1 MTELDKL
8 LVEKGGSSNISSQ
21 VWLEDTYVDEIFN
34 LDHKIQQLEM
44 TLGVS
49 NFGKAHEQ
57 QWAEYANSLE
67 VGEISED
74 AYFQQFEDDY
84 LALRRQ
90 QADQDYASYE
100 EQSRANRRQQLQAE
114 LSAIKA
120 DQERILDQYNYR
132 SGEELLAATDQ
143 QKQMKQ
149 KQNRHDILANH
160 LDLNLAIYLQQD
172 RPVDQQLTDLR
183 QKIADME
190 TEIADLTRSTAD
202 KRSQIQEIASEGMAP
217 DLLQAYQAQV
227 DEAYQMSVEWAANKL
242 AIATFEKATVGESS
256 DVKERVL
263 TNASRFLVD
272 LSDSRFTN
280 LAFSEEGMTVRL

>member
-1 MTELDKL
+1 IVTELDKL
-8 LVEKGGSSNISSQ
+8 LAEKGGSSNISSQ

-67 VGEISED
+67 VEEISED

-100 EQSRANRRQQLQAE
+100 EQSRASRRQQLPAE
-114 LSAIKA
+114 LSSIKA

-132 SGEELLAATDQ
+132 SGDELLAAIDQ

-149 KQNRHDILANH
+149 KQNRHDILANN

-172 RPVDQQLTDLR
+172 RPVDQQLTDLDR
-183 QKIADME
+183 KS
-190 TEIADLTRSTAD
+190 TR
-202 KRSQIQEIASEGMAP
+202 
-217 DLLQAYQAQV
+217 L
-227 DEAYQMSVEWAANKL
+227 N
-242 AIATFEKATVGESS
+242 SS
-256 DVKERVL
+256 HVSISYAV
-263 TNASRFLVD
+263 
-272 LSDSRFTN
+272 
-280 LAFSEEGMTVRL
+280 

>member
-1 MTELDKL
+1 
-8 LVEKGGSSNISSQ
+8 
-21 VWLEDTYVDEIFN
+21 
-34 LDHKIQQLEM
+34 
-44 TLGVS
+44 
-49 NFGKAHEQ
+49 
-57 QWAEYANSLE
+57 
-67 VGEISED
+67 
-74 AYFQQFEDDY
+74 
-84 LALRRQ
+84 
-90 QADQDYASYE
+90 
-100 EQSRANRRQQLQAE
+100 
-114 LSAIKA
+114 
-120 DQERILDQYNYR
+120 
-132 SGEELLAATDQ
+132 
-143 QKQMKQ
+143 
-149 KQNRHDILANH
+149 
-160 LDLNLAIYLQQD
+160 
-172 RPVDQQLTDLR
+172 VDQQLTDLR

-280 LAFSEEGMTVRL
+280 LRSEEHTSE